1 MYFTYSII
9 MSFKE
14 DLLTLGH
21 REVVTMSDQEIRTKV
36 DSAISKTFG
45 RMAGMLLIA
54 FGMARGISTGV
65 LPIPFSGPL
74 YLGSA
79 IGGLAVI
86 MIMSRRRQ
94 KMTYETLVALLLL
107 FALLEGY
114 GLTGVFLMYD
124 LGSIYQAFLTTA
136 IMFA

>member
-1 MYFTYSII
+1 

-74 YLGSA
+74 
-79 IGGLAVI
+79 
-86 MIMSRRRQ
+86 
-94 KMTYETLVALLLL
+94 
-107 FALLEGY
+107 
-114 GLTGVFLMYD
+114 
-124 LGSIYQAFLTTA
+124 
-136 IMFA
+136 